1 MSSNPKKRR
10 LPSKWRISRMRNSV
24 SRTLSDDN
32 GDRVRLKRGAK
43 VQVVV
48 RSRAGDDYTES

>member
-1 MSSNPKKRR
+1 ME
-10 LPSKWRISRMRNSV
+10 LRIEN
-24 SRTLSDDN
+24 TLTDDN

-48 RSRAGDDYTES
+48 RSRAGDDDTES

>member
-1 MSSNPKKRR
+1 
-10 LPSKWRISRMRNSV
+10 MRNSV

>member
-1 MSSNPKKRR
+1 VADQPYVE
-10 LPSKWRISRMRNSV
+10 LRIEN
-24 SRTLSDDN
+24 TLTDDN

>member
-1 MSSNPKKRR
+1 ME
-10 LPSKWRISRMRNSV
+10 LRIEN
-24 SRTLSDDN
+24 TLTDDN